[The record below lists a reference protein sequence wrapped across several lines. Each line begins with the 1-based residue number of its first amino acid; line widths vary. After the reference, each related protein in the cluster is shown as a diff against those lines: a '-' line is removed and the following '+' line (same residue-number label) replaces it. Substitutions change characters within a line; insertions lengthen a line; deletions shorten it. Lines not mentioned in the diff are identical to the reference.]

1 MARRLLGAG
10 FPVTIFN
17 RSADKAEAFAA
28 EGAIIGRSPRD
39 AARKAE
45 IVVSMVADDDASR
58 SMWLGDDGA
67 LSSVPLG
74 AVLIES
80 STLSVD
86 WIRKLARAASEHD
99 CELLDAPVTGSK
111 PQAAAGELCFLVGG
125 KAEALEKARPA
136 LEAMSRAIVHVGPTG
151 SGSLLKLI
159 NNFLCGV
166 QAASLA
172 EAMAMIEKGGLD
184 REKAVEILTGGA
196 PGSPLIRT
204 LAGRMM
210 ARDYTPNFLLRL
222 MAKDL
227 AYAVAEGKN
236 RAIDVATGAGA
247 LKVFAAGINH
257 GKADED
263 LSAVVEQFRAI

>member
-1 MARRLLGAG
+1 
-10 FPVTIFN
+10 
-17 RSADKAEAFAA
+17 
-28 EGAIIGRSPRD
+28 
-39 AARKAE
+39 
-45 IVVSMVADDDASR
+45 
-58 SMWLGDDGA
+58 
-67 LSSVPLG
+67 
-74 AVLIES
+74 
-80 STLSVD
+80 
-86 WIRKLARAASEHD
+86 
-99 CELLDAPVTGSK
+99 
-111 PQAAAGELCFLVGG
+111 
-125 KAEALEKARPA
+125 
-136 LEAMSRAIVHVGPTG
+136 
-151 SGSLLKLI
+151 
-159 NNFLCGV
+159 
-166 QAASLA
+166 
-172 EAMAMIEKGGLD
+172 MAMIEKGGLD